1 MTRRTKVT
9 AGAFIGLLASALGV
23 AVYLLVPRDATY
35 TMHGME
41 IITTT
46 ASGEQLG
53 TLLTQTAWALG
64 DVNDL
69 GDGRRHFPSLHQGGQ
84 SWNDGAGKS
93 LGVRSITE
101 FDDRD
106 GNHCTIECVSIPGT
120 PEILLLKSNDSKAT
134 MALANEVMRQFQLL
148 HVRHKE

>member
-1 MTRRTKVT
+1 MMKRYVKV
-9 AGAFIGLLASALGV
+9 AMGVCV
-23 AVYLLVPRDATY
+23 AVLATALAAYVGLPRGATY
-35 TMHGME
+35 TMHGMG
-41 IITTT
+41 IMTTT

-69 GDGRRHFPSLHQGGQ
+69 GDGRRQFPSFHQGGQ

-93 LGVRSITE
+93 LGFRGVTE
-101 FDDRD
+101 FDDKN
-106 GNHCTIECVSIPGT
+106 GNHYTIERVSIPGT
-120 PEILLLKSNDSKAT
+120 PEILLLKANDSKTT